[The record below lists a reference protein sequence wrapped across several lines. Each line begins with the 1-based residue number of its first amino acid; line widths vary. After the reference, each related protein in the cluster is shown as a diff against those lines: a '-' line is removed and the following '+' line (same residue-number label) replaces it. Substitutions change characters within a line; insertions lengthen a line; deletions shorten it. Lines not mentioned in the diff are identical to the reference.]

1 MSEAMLG
8 VGSLPL
14 ARYCWEPEMARFEVL
29 LPVSAKLFP
38 PPPTLPSCPKS
49 MLCWVL
55 IVSLAS
61 FCLFSISLADTEDDL
76 GMSEVEAGGLGDSEE
91 IEGRGVELEDS
102 DLRTCTEDGVEF
114 EAVEVPLSRL
124 NT

>member
-1 MSEAMLG
+1 
-8 VGSLPL
+8 
-14 ARYCWEPEMARFEVL
+14 
-29 LPVSAKLFP
+29 
-38 PPPTLPSCPKS
+38 